1 MSSKSQRNF
10 MVTMNVSWVEERNLD
25 LCQAGKK
32 IGLSVYGQ
40 AWTKTM
46 NKYEVLRVRGVA

>member
-1 MSSKSQRNF
+1 

-32 IGLSVYGQ
+32 NRTLSLWTGLD
-40 AWTKTM
+40 KD
-46 NKYEVLRVRGVA
+46 NE